1 MPLSAER
8 QRLILATVR
17 QYGSVRISDL
27 VERLEVTAVTVRR
40 DVKALADSGLVTRV
54 HGGIT
59 LPQRSESNDQ
69 PGNSSADSTRTLAGM
84 VTPSVEYYWPAVI
97 KGAQATMASSNGRL
111 VLRSSSYDSTED
123 RRQVA
128 KLLEHGVQV
137 MLAAPTTT
145 GHEGTELLRWLGS
158 LRVPVV
164 LLERL
169 PPPELPTL
177 ALDAVTSAHNVGAG
191 LAMRHL
197 ITLGHRKLGILTSRS
212 SPTSRMLRRGWKE
225 AIDSLGVPET
235 DDLEVEVPT
244 YGSAGW
250 GDAYDEV
257 LRRCSREGIT
267 GLLVHSDREAVGVV
281 ERARDLG
288 IDVPGELAVLAY
300 DDEIAA
306 AADPP
311 LTAIRPPKHRVGA
324 LAAELAL
331 TRTVENAERP
341 VHRVQLWPTLHVRE
355 TCGAAENTEAGGR
368 THRLSPPRAG

>member
-1 MPLSAER
+1 MTLSAER
-8 QRLILATVR
+8 QKLILSAVR
-17 QYGSVRISDL
+17 QHGAVRISDL

-40 DVKALADSGLVTRV
+40 DVKELADRGLVARV

-59 LPQRSESNDQ
+59 LPQRPESNDQ
-69 PGNSSADSTRTLAGM
+69 PGIDGNPVTGSTRTRTLAGM

-97 KGAQATMASSNGRL
+97 KGAQATTASSSGRL
-111 VLRSSSYDSTED
+111 VLRASSYDSTED

-137 MLAAPTTT
+137 MLVAPTTT
-145 GHEGTELLRWLGS
+145 GNEGVELLRWLGS

-169 PPPELPTL
+169 PPPELPAL
-177 ALDAVTSAHNVGAG
+177 ALDAVTSAHDVGAG

-212 SPTSRMLRRGWKE
+212 SPTSRMLRRGWRE
-225 AIDSLGVPET
+225 AIDSLGIPDT

-250 GDAYDEV
+250 GDAYDDV
-257 LRRCSREGIT
+257 LRRCRRENTT

-331 TRTVENAERP
+331 TRTVENSDRP

-355 TCGAAENTEAGGR
+355 TCGAAENTELPAR
-368 THRLSPPRAG
+368 

>member
-1 MPLSAER
+1 MA
-8 QRLILATVR
+8 
-17 QYGSVRISDL
+17 G
-27 VERLEVTAVTVRR
+27 
-40 DVKALADSGLVTRV
+40 
-54 HGGIT
+54 
-59 LPQRSESNDQ
+59 
-69 PGNSSADSTRTLAGM
+69 STRTRSLAAM
-84 VTPSVEYYWPAVI
+84 VTPPVESYWPAVI

-111 VLRSSSYDSTED
+111 VLRASSFDPTED
-123 RRQVA
+123 RRQVT

-137 MLAAPTTT
+137 MLVAPTTT
-145 GHEGTELLRWLGS
+145 GSEGVELLRWLGS

-177 ALDAVTSAHNVGAG
+177 ALDAVTSAHDVGAG

-197 ITLGHRKLGILTSRS
+197 LTLGHRKLGMLTSRS

-225 AIDSLGVPET
+225 AIESLGIADT
-235 DDLEVEVPT
+235 DDLEVEIPT

-250 GDAYDEV
+250 VDAYDDV
-257 LRRCSREGIT
+257 LRRCRREDIT

-288 IDVPGELAVLAY
+288 VDVPGELAVLAY

-306 AADPP
+306 ASDPP

-331 TRTVENAERP
+331 SRTAESSDRP

-355 TCGAAENTEAGGR
+355 TCGAAAETPG
-368 THRLSPPRAG
+368 

>member
-1 MPLSAER
+1 MTLSAER
-8 QRLILATVR
+8 QKLILAAVR
-17 QYGSVRISDL
+17 QHGAVRTADL
-27 VERLEVTAVTVRR
+27 VERLAVTAVTVRR
-40 DVKALADSGLVTRV
+40 DVKELADRGLVTRV

-59 LPQRSESNDQ
+59 LPQRSENPDQ
-69 PGNSSADSTRTLAGM
+69 PGTEGTATAGSGRTLAGM

-111 VLRSSSYDSTED
+111 VLRASAYDSTED
-123 RRQVA
+123 KRQVT

-137 MLAAPTTT
+137 LLAAPTTT
-145 GHEGTELLRWLGS
+145 GHDGAELLRWLGA

-177 ALDAVTSAHNVGAG
+177 ALDAVTSAHHVGAG

-225 AIDSLGVPET
+225 AIDSLDIPDT

-244 YGSAGW
+244 YGSTGW

-257 LRRCSREGIT
+257 LRRCSREGVT
-267 GLLVHSDREAVGVV
+267 GLLVHSDREAVGMV

-300 DDEIAA
+300 DDEVAA

-331 TRTVENAERP
+331 SRTVENTDRP

-355 TCGAAENTEAGGR
+355 TCGATADNTEPPAG
-368 THRLSPPRAG
+368 

>member
-1 MPLSAER
+1 MTLSAER
-8 QRLILATVR
+8 QKLILATVR
-17 QYGSVRISDL
+17 QHGAVRTADL
-27 VERLEVTAVTVRR
+27 VARLAVTAVTVRR
-40 DVKALADSGLVTRV
+40 DVKELADRGLVARV

-59 LPQRSESNDQ
+59 LPQRPESNDQ
-69 PGNSSADSTRTLAGM
+69 PGTGGNSVGGSTRTLAGM

-111 VLRSSSYDSTED
+111 VLRASSYDSTED
-123 RRQVA
+123 RRQVT

-137 MLAAPTTT
+137 MLVAPATT
-145 GHEGTELLRWLGS
+145 GREGVELLRWLGS

-225 AIDSLGVPET
+225 AIDSLGIPGT

-257 LRRCSREGIT
+257 LRRCRRENIT

-306 AADPP
+306 ASDPP

-331 TRTVENAERP
+331 SRTVENSDRP

-355 TCGAAENTEAGGR
+355 TCGAIENTD
-368 THRLSPPRAG
+368 PPVR

>member
-1 MPLSAER
+1 MTLSAER
-8 QRLILATVR
+8 QKLILATVR
-17 QYGSVRISDL
+17 QHGAVRISDL

-40 DVKALADSGLVTRV
+40 DVKELADRGLVARV

-59 LPQRSESNDQ
+59 LPQRPENNDR
-69 PGNSSADSTRTLAGM
+69 PGTGGNSVGGSTRTLAGM

-111 VLRSSSYDSTED
+111 VLRASSYDSTED
-123 RRQVA
+123 RRQVT

-137 MLAAPTTT
+137 MLVAPTTT
-145 GHEGTELLRWLGS
+145 GHEGVELLRWLGS

-177 ALDAVTSAHNVGAG
+177 ALDAVTSAHDVGAG

-225 AIDSLGVPET
+225 ALDSLGIPET

-244 YGSAGW
+244 YGSTGW

-257 LRRCSREGIT
+257 LRRCSRENIT
-267 GLLVHSDREAVGVV
+267 GLLVHSDREAVGMV

-288 IDVPGELAVLAY
+288 IEVPGELAVLAY

-306 AADPP
+306 ASDPP

-331 TRTVENAERP
+331 TRTVENADRP

-355 TCGAAENTEAGGR
+355 TCGATDNTESPAG
-368 THRLSPPRAG
+368 